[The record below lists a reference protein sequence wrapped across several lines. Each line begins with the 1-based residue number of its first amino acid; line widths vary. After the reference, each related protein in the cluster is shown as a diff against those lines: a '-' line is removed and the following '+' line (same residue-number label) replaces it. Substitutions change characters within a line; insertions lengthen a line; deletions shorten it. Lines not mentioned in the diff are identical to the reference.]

1 MSESVIYKILEDIM
15 SKYLKVP
22 ETVVLKNLVTDEHLL
37 VQNPNDLDNPSEIKI
52 LFYTFVVG
60 TLLKDPAFG
69 SNAITVMHAIDIKD
83 KLKDAPEG
91 SYVEVDDEAADLLM
105 QVIKQP
111 ANPFNPE
118 IAVQLGPFL
127 KSILDAS
134 DKKPDE
140 TPAEKPVEKVAEAV
154 AD

>member
-1 MSESVIYKILEDIM
+1 
-15 SKYLKVP
+15 
-22 ETVVLKNLVTDEHLL
+22 
-37 VQNPNDLDNPSEIKI
+37 
-52 LFYTFVVG
+52 
-60 TLLKDPAFG
+60 
-69 SNAITVMHAIDIKD
+69 
-83 KLKDAPEG
+83 
-91 SYVEVDDEAADLLM
+91 M

-127 KSILDAS
+127 RSILDAS